1 MLSLNTI
8 FSSQSDVSEIGGGE
22 YSEQEF
28 DDAFER
34 MKKAAGVNSV
44 KEVVA
49 RFQTQGKTTLVIIQ
63 LKTLSLFKV

>member
-1 MLSLNTI
+1 MPVEYSKLNYLCLQ
-8 FSSQSDVSEIGGGE
+8 FQSDLSESGG
-22 YSEQEF
+22 YTEQEF

-49 RFQTQGKTTLVIIQ
+49 RFATQGKTTQV
-63 LKTLSLFKV
+63 

>member
-1 MLSLNTI
+1 MFMSYKMGI
-8 FSSQSDVSEIGGGE
+8 FTQSDVSEIGGGE

-49 RFQTQGKTTLVIIQ
+49 RFQTQGKTTQVIFQ
-63 LKTLSLFKV
+63 LSS